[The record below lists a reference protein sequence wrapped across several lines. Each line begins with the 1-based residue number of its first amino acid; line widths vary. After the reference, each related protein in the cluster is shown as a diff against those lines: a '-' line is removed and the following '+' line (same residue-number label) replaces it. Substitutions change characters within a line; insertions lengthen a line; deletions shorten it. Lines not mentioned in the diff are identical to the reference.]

1 MTFKVCEAQVCYVV
15 MPTLALGLISQETLN
30 KSVFSIPPYVMLK
43 KTLNVLSESFLLNIS
58 GRARRSPSK
67 TLDGCFLMM
76 KTSSSHEGNTTT

>member
-30 KSVFSIPPYVMLK
+30 KSVFSIPPYAMLK
-43 KTLNVLSESFLLNIS
+43 KTLNVLPESFLLNIS
-58 GRARRSPSK
+58 GRARSPSK

-76 KTSSSHEGNTTT
+76 KTSSSHEGNPTT